1 MRDYRQIIGA
11 VLTSNM
17 HKHIGHE
24 LEMEMTNHFADSNRF
39 VQFQHSP
46 YHLKFFKTSF
56 YQ

>member
-17 HKHIGHE
+17 RKHVGHE
-24 LEMEMTNHFADSNRF
+24 LEMDSNGF

-46 YHLKFFKTSF
+46 YHLKFLKTSIKH
-56 YQ
+56 